1 MARVISIALRKGGS
15 GKTTTSVNVAAGLL
29 RRGKRVLLVDLD
41 DQANATMC
49 VGLNPFELERS
60 ISTLFTNISVETKD
74 VIVTTA
80 FGLDVLPATQ
90 SLEQVGAGMNA
101 TSIKELSIILSSVQ
115 DTYDYILIDTQPG
128 HSFLSISA
136 LVASD
141 YVLIPLQAHYLAMEG
156 VARILGDIERV
167 QHGDIT
173 GSFRGPNAALKI
185 LGIVP
190 CMIQSTNISRGV
202 IAKTREDYPELVLPV
217 EVRLLVDFVNATLE
231 GVPLVIAKPQHTG
244 ALEYM
249 AVVDYLLSIMEQTN
263 GEG

>member
-1 MARVISIALRKGGS
+1 MAKVISVALRKGGS

-29 RRGKRVLLVDLD
+29 KRGKRVLLVDLD

-60 ISTLFTNISVETKD
+60 IATLFTDIAIETKD
-74 VIVTTA
+74 VIVSTA

-90 SLEQVGAGMNA
+90 RLEQVGAGMNA

-115 DTYDYILIDTQPG
+115 DAYDYIIIDTQPG
-128 HSFLSISA
+128 HSYLSISA

-167 QHGDIT
+167 QHGDIVE
-173 GSFRGPNAALKI
+173 SFRGPNANLQI
-185 LGIVP
+185 IGIVP
-190 CMIQSTNISRGV
+190 CMIQPTNISRGV
-202 IAKTREDYPELVLPV
+202 VKKTREDYPGWVLPV

-231 GVPLVIAKPQHTG
+231 GVPLVIAQPKHTG
-244 ALEYM
+244 ALEYL
-249 AVVDYLLSIMEQTN
+249 AVVDLLLSKMEGEN